1 MGNLKKIHSGN
12 FTFLPTEI
20 PGLIV
25 VETKSFPDS
34 RGCFSE
40 AYKKIDFFAGGIKDE
55 FLQENQ
61 STSKRGVLRGIHFQ
75 KNYPQSKLVRVLS
88 GSAFD
93 VAIDLRRGSKTYG
106 KWHAEFLSGQNKKQ
120 LYMPQGF
127 GHAILILEEDTVFSY
142 KANDIYHPDD
152 EGGISFDDPFLNISW
167 PIPLNEII
175 LSEKDKALESM
186 KEQGL
191 I

>member
-1 MGNLKKIHSGN
+1 MVDTASGEK
-12 FTFLPTEI
+12 LPTEI
-20 PGLIV
+20 LKALADEKTIKRAFNV
-25 VETKSFPDS
+25 NFERVCLS
-34 RGCFSE
+34 R
-40 AYKKIDFFAGGIKDE
+40 Y
-55 FLQENQ
+55 L
-61 STSKRGVLRGIHFQ
+61 Q